1 MAKNKDN
8 NIKKSKVQEDQAK
21 RDKGTKILVFAMIAF
36 VLIVGTVAS
45 ITTKISASN
54 VLAPK
59 TAVKAD
65 GYGISYNA
73 AKKPV
78 IDMWEDFQCS
88 VCGEFEAINGGYI
101 NSVVESGKANVVFH
115 TMSFIGPESVLE
127 ANAGACAADQGKF
140 LEMHTVLY
148 ANQGKENSGIWTNAS
163 LIQAGA
169 KAGLAN
175 QAFVDCVN
183 TNKFAKWVQHIAI
196 DAGKHKVT
204 STPTVFVNGKELDRN
219 TQYMDPNGFKAA
231 LAKAG
236 VK

>member
-1 MAKNKDN
+1 MAKAKDKN
-8 NIKKSKVQEDQAK
+8 VKSKVQEEKEK
-21 RDKGTKILVFAMIAF
+21 RDKGTKILVFSMIAF
-36 VLIVGTVAS
+36 VLIVGTVTA

-59 TAVKAD
+59 VAVKAD
-65 GYGISYNA
+65 GYGIVYNA
-73 AKKPV
+73 EKKPV

-88 VCGEFEAINGGYI
+88 VCGQFEATNRNYI
-101 NSVVESGKANVVFH
+101 NSVVTGGKAKVVFH
-115 TMSFIGPESVLE
+115 TMSFIGPESLLE

-148 ANQGKENSGIWTNAS
+148 ANQGKENSGIWTNPS

-169 KAGLAN
+169 KAGLTN
-175 QAFVDCVN
+175 QAFIDCVN
-183 TNKFAKWVQHIAI
+183 TGKFLKWVQHIAT
-196 DAGKHKVT
+196 DASKHNVT